1 MARILLG
8 VSGGIAAYKALEL
21 VRLATGAGHAVRVV
35 QTPNSRKFVG
45 EASFAALSGAPV
57 LVSEFERDPAR
68 GAFPGDP
75 SPAHEPLSHLQLVAN
90 AEVFLI
96 APASANTIAKLA
108 HGLAE
113 DLLSSCAL
121 AATCPVIVAPAMNNH
136 MYEHAATQTNV
147 STLRERGVHI
157 VEPGVGR
164 LASKGEHGVGRLA
177 EPDELLAACEA
188 AVSGS
193 GTSSSVQLNGG
204 PPSSA
209 QRDLQGLRVLVTA
222 GGTREPIDSVR
233 FLGNSSSGRMGLA
246 LAEAASVRGAAVTLV
261 AANVALSSSPQIE
274 RVAVT
279 TAAELDRACNEQFPS
294 CDVLLMAAA
303 VADFRPV
310 APREDKIKKTGRE
323 GISLELEAT
332 SDVLAGLAKRRR
344 VGQTLVGF
352 AAEHGA
358 QAVELGQRKL
368 SEKGLDAIVINDIS
382 RSDIGFDVDANEV
395 TILTATGVAGEQ
407 SREGAANGSTA
418 ARTVA
423 RTSKARVA
431 DAILDAVRELRD
443 AR

>member
-57 LVSEFERDPAR
+57 LISEFERDPVR
-68 GAFPGDP
+68 GAFPGEP
-75 SPAHEPLSHLQLVAN
+75 QPAHEPLSHLQLVAN
-90 AEVFLI
+90 ADVFLI

-121 AATCPVIVAPAMNNH
+121 AATCPVIVAPAMNSH
-136 MYEHAATQTNV
+136 MYEHAATQANV
-147 STLRERGVHI
+147 DTLRERGVQI

-177 EPDELLAACEA
+177 EPAELLAACEA
-188 AVSGS
+188 AVPGAQASPAL
-193 GTSSSVQLNGG
+193 QLNGG
-204 PPSSA
+204 PPSA
-209 QRDLQGLRVLVTA
+209 ARHDLQGLRVLVTA

-246 LAEAASVRGAAVTLV
+246 LAEAASARGGEVTLV
-261 AANVALSSSPQIE
+261 AANVALPSSPQIE
-274 RVAVT
+274 RVTVV
-279 TAAELDRACNEQFPS
+279 TAAELERVCNERFPA

-310 APREDKIKKTGRE
+310 AAREDKIKKAGRE

-332 SDVLAGLAKRRR
+332 NDVLAGLAKRRR
-344 VGQTLVGF
+344 AGQTLVGF

-368 SEKGLDAIVINDIS
+368 SEKNLDAIVVNDIS

-395 TILTATGVAGEQ
+395 TILAAEASGEESSGAT
-407 SREGAANGSTA
+407 ANGSIVA
-418 ARTVA
+418 HTVA
-423 RTSKARVA
+423 RASKARVA

-443 AR
+443 GR